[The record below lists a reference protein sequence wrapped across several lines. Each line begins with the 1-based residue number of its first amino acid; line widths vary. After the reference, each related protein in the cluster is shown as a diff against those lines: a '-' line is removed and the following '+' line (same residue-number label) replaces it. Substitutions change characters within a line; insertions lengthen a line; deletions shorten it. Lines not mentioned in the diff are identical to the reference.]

1 MKAASICLAAVL
13 GIAGSLFAAAPAGP
27 TTRLTRPPAPTPPAA
42 PTTRLIR
49 PPAAQPASSPT
60 LDAFLESA
68 PALKD
73 RIAWIAGNGQRV
85 NFADWTPAQKARLEL
100 FYRRI
105 AAGDRDLAMKLPTE
119 KDVDSGGHF
128 FYPADVAFDVYAA
141 HAAHVLYVEARHLV
155 PWSIQALPAGQM
167 DELLNSSAYFAR
179 IGPSKGNTYPAG
191 IQAGRDFT
199 DPPENDTLGELIGDP
214 RIGYDFLSG
223 KTSATH
229 KSLIG
234 KTDLETLANLTMW
247 MRDNV
252 GHGPL
257 DGDANARVKAQR
269 WLDQRLQPGKGMKVA
284 MAVTGCHSGAK
295 LMVDLARSVNI
306 PLLHVRALDNELGDQ
321 PGYFFSRTHGGL
333 IYGWGGPRQ
342 PRVLWHVDEIYA
354 STCDDCFPIDP
365 KTGNLAAPD
374 VATQMF
380 FDEMWLTPAALI
392 KAGFV
397 YKLEKVF
404 PEKGF
409 GHDGRGEYEDRI
421 DYGMMCGYWKKQGKS
436 DLGEL
441 FLLTHAYAL
450 CGEPLLS
457 LQANNVLEAQL
468 TDNIKLDIGGL
479 AASDFAA
486 PHTMAEFSARAA
498 AGVKALGGPDQV
510 DKRIKAYE
518 DSRGGNLM
526 VPQK

>member
-1 MKAASICLAAVL
+1 MNAARLFLVAVL
-13 GIAGSLFAAAPAGP
+13 GLTGPIFAAAPAVP
-27 TTRLTRPPAPTPPAA
+27 TTRITRPPTPTVPLAPATRLTRPPA
-42 PTTRLIR
+42 
-49 PPAAQPASSPT
+49 AQPAPAQT

-85 NFADWTPAQKARLEL
+85 NFADWTAAQKARLEL

-105 AAGDRDLAMKLPTE
+105 AAHAPDLTIKLPTE
-119 KDVDSGGHF
+119 KDVDQSGHF
-128 FYPADVAFDVYAA
+128 YYTADVAFDVYAA
-141 HAAHVLYVEARHLV
+141 QVAHVLYVEARRLV

-199 DPPENDTLGELIGDP
+199 DPPENDGLGELIGDP
-214 RIGYDFLSG
+214 RIGYDFVSG

-234 KTDLETLANLTMW
+234 KTELETLANLTVW
-247 MRDNV
+247 LRDNV
-252 GHGPL
+252 THGPL
-257 DGDANARVKAQR
+257 EGDAVARVKVQR
-269 WLDQRLQPGKGMKVA
+269 WLDQRLQPSKGSKTA

-295 LMVDLARSVNI
+295 LLVDLARSVNI
-306 PLLHVRALDNELGDQ
+306 PLLHVRALDNELGD
-321 PGYFFSRTHGGL
+321 GAGHFFSRTHGGL

-342 PRVLWHVDEIYA
+342 PRVLWHVDDIYA
-354 STCDDCFPIDP
+354 STCDTCFPIDP
-365 KTGNLAAPD
+365 KTGALAAPD

-380 FDEMWLTPAALI
+380 FDEMWMTPPALL

-409 GHDGRGEYEDRI
+409 GHDGRGAYEDRI

-441 FLLTHAYAL
+441 FLLTHAYAV
-450 CGEPLLS
+450 CGEPLLT

-468 TDNIKLDIGGL
+468 TDNIKGDIGGL
-479 AASDFAA
+479 PASDYAA

-498 AGVKALGGPDQV
+498 AGLKALGGAGQL
-510 DKRIKAYE
+510 KALMKKYD
-518 DSRGGNLM
+518 DSRGNNLM
-526 VPQK
+526 VP